1 MKNFNKV
8 FEFLYD
14 APEKYHYLYNRYFD
28 SPERLDYHPEG
39 TLGAHI
45 NITVD
50 RAIESGDINLVFIA
64 ALHDIC
70 KGIMNERGGIKEI
83 TANDGRIFTYHSNPE
98 HGYHAYK
105 YIMKHKEIQD
115 WINDSGANLRYVT
128 TVVKLHMKHKSY
140 MAGLKK
146 QKNGMGL
153 AKREEY
159 RSKLTRYELLYLNEF
174 AKIDRM
180 TAEYIPNKNLFP
192 LCEKFA
198 F

>member
-1 MKNFNKV
+1 MENNIND
-8 FEFLYD
+8 FLNH
-14 APEKYHYLYNRYFD
+14 APDKYLYLYNRNFY

-45 NITVD
+45 NITLD
-50 RAIESGDINLVFIA
+50 RAMQSRDINLVFIA

-70 KGIMNERGGIKEI
+70 KGIMNERGGKREI
-83 TANDGRIFTYHSNPE
+83 SINDGRTFIYHSNPE

-115 WINDSGANLRYVT
+115 WITSYGANLRYVT

-146 QKNGMGL
+146 QKNGMGA

-174 AKIDRM
+174 AKIDNM
-180 TAEYIPNKNLFP
+180 TKEYVPNKNLFP
-192 LCEKFA
+192 LNEKFA